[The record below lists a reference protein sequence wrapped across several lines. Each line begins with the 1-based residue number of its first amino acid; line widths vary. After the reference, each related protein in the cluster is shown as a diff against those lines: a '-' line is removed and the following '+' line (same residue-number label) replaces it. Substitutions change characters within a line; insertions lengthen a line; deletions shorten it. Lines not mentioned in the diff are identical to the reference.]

1 MRWIAAIVLCSFAVH
16 AQAPVPRL
24 TSAQRT
30 EARKL
35 FADIRS
41 NVWGPYGAIRWHCKD
56 GRVLPVSTPCGGKG
70 GYQYADPGPAALRLQ
85 AFNFDIA
92 RALAD
97 LPFET
102 FFDEK
107 RNHFFL
113 RQTIAINYLTGRAD
127 GWIYAK
133 TYSRRGVR
141 QSEDEE
147 PAARRLLAEI
157 FARKDWVARNYLLAV
172 LVVANTP
179 HGADTP
185 RLRDIR
191 ALTASLG
198 DANPA
203 FQPLRGKIHSK
214 PESADIA
221 RVREFL
227 KEKKPADTAGFE
239 KLIQLMQAEYEDA
252 ASADAGSFEGGADR
266 SLEIRRILTTPTA
279 HKYDAVALV
288 DELWNL
294 QQRAFLH
301 RFESGSRRQGLK
313 DIEILLKY
321 SAGAGFLSFREL
333 EALQQELRGLLSE
346 SRLDAKRY
354 SQAAGYLEG
363 SAQWAR
369 ASVLRELNEV
379 QEHYG
384 QIEPLSHALID
395 DVLRSSSAL
404 TLASRTELISADADR
419 LAGRRHQVGE
429 ASQRNGI
436 RGLNPGIAI
445 GRLDIIPADDPNFK
459 IFPDRVYV
467 IPATLADLKPMK
479 GILTLDSG
487 NALSHAQLLA
497 ANLGIPNATIPSS
510 MLSELRKYVG
520 REVFYA
526 VTQGGT
532 VVLRPWDQLP
542 AAEQAQWRKSVTT
555 RRRIALDT
563 SRVNL
568 NDQAL
573 KTLAETTSQD
583 SGVRCGPKAA
593 NLGQLQRL
601 FPQNVAPGLVVPFG
615 VYWAHVSKPD
625 ARGNSLA
632 SSIQAAYA
640 EAEKLRAAGRPE
652 QEILESI
659 APKLVGFRRA
669 IRALPLDPA
678 FVAEL
683 RRKMTGVF
691 GIDGSYGVFVRSDTN
706 AEDLPQF
713 TGAGLNLTV
722 PNVVG
727 FEKILQALRDV
738 WASPFEERAYAWRA
752 QALTSSDRVYPSV
765 VLYRTIRSDKSGV
778 MATADLTTL
787 DTSGITV
794 NMNEGVAAV
803 VDGGVS
809 ESLLLRADGTVRL
822 LAQARSAYRKLALP
836 TGGFQEVPTSGS
848 DWVLNDAEIAQL
860 RKLAGDVKERFPV
873 QDPSAAGLPWDI
885 ECGFEAGQLRLFQIR
900 PLVRYREAQIL
911 EALGSL
917 DAPQR
922 VTSPVVQLDKP
933 LEGM

>member
-1 MRWIAAIVLCSFAVH
+1 MRWLPAIFLGCLTAYG
-16 AQAPVPRL
+16 QAPIPRL
-24 TSAQRT
+24 TTSQRA
-30 EARKL
+30 EALKL
-35 FADIRS
+35 FNEIRS
-41 NVWGPYGAIRWHCKD
+41 NVWGPYGAIQWHCKD
-56 GRVLPVSTPCGGKG
+56 GRVLPVNTPCGGKG
-70 GYQYADPGPAALRLQ
+70 GYQYADPSASARRLQ
-85 AFNFDIA
+85 SLNFDIS

-97 LPFET
+97 LPFDA

-113 RQTIAINYLTGRAD
+113 REIITINYLTGRAD

-147 PAARRLLAEI
+147 PAARRLLAEM
-157 FARKDWVARNYLLAV
+157 FSRKEWVARNYLLAV
-172 LVVANTP
+172 LLVANTA

-214 PESADIA
+214 PDSSDIA
-221 RVREFL
+221 RVQEFV
-227 KEKKPADTAGFE
+227 KEKRPADVAGFE
-239 KLIQLMQAEYEDA
+239 KLIQLMQAEYNEA

-266 SLEIRRILTTPTA
+266 SLEIRRILTSPTA
-279 HKYDAVALV
+279 HKHDPVALV

-301 RFESGSRRQGLK
+301 RFAPRSRREALK
-313 DIEILLKY
+313 DIGILLKY
-321 SAGAGFLSFREL
+321 SAGAGFLSLREL
-333 EALQQELRGLLSE
+333 DALQKEVNSLLSE
-346 SRLDAKRY
+346 PRLDARRY
-354 SQAAGYLEG
+354 SQGASYLEG

-384 QIEPLSHALID
+384 QVEPLALALID

-404 TLASRTELISADADR
+404 TLASRTELLSTDADR
-419 LAGRRHQVGE
+419 LAGRRHQVGD
-429 ASQRNGI
+429 AAQRNGI

-445 GRLDIIPADDPNFK
+445 GKLDIIPADDPNFK
-459 IFPDRVYV
+459 ILSDRVYV

-497 ANLGIPNATIPSS
+497 ANLGIPNATVPSS
-510 MLSELRKYVG
+510 MLPEFRKYVG
-520 REVFYA
+520 KEVFYA

-532 VVLRPWDQLP
+532 VVLRPWDRLS
-542 AAEQAQWRKSVTT
+542 ASEQAQWRKSVTT

-568 NDQAL
+568 DDRAL

-601 FPQNVAPGLVVPFG
+601 FPENVAPGLVVPFG
-615 VYWAHVSKPD
+615 VYWAHVSKAD

-632 SSIQAAYA
+632 ASIQTAYA
-640 EAEKLRAAGRPE
+640 EAEKLRAAGRTE

-659 APKLVGFRRA
+659 APKLAGFRQA
-669 IRALPLDPA
+669 IRTIPLDPA
-678 FVAEL
+678 FVADL
-683 RRKMTGVF
+683 RRRMTEVF
-691 GIDGSYGVFVRSDTN
+691 GADGSYGVFVRSDTN

-787 DTSGITV
+787 DPSGITV

-809 ESLLLRADGTVRL
+809 ESLLLQANGAVRL

-836 TGGFQEVPTSGS
+836 TGGFQEIPTSGS
-848 DWVLNDAEIAQL
+848 DWVLSDAEVGQL
-860 RKLAGDVKERFPV
+860 RKLASDVKARFPV

-917 DAPQR
+917 DTPTR
-922 VTSPVVQLDKP
+922 MTSFVQLDKP
-933 LEGM
+933 LE

>member
-1 MRWIAAIVLCSFAVH
+1 MRWIFAIFLYCVMAYGQV
-16 AQAPVPRL
+16 PIPRL
-24 TSAQRT
+24 TPAQKTEAQR
-30 EARKL
+30 L
-35 FADIRS
+35 FAEVRS
-41 NVWGPYGAIRWHCKD
+41 HVWGPYGAIQWHCKD
-56 GRVLPVSTPCGGKG
+56 GRILPVNTPCGGKG
-70 GYQYADPGPAALRLQ
+70 GYQYADPSAAARRLQ

-113 RQTIAINYLTGRAD
+113 REMITINYLTGRAD

-147 PAARRLLAEI
+147 PAARRLLAEM
-157 FARKDWVARNYLLAV
+157 FSRKEWVARNYLLAV

-185 RLRDIR
+185 RLREIR
-191 ALTASLG
+191 ALTANLG

-214 PESADIA
+214 PESSDIA
-221 RVREFL
+221 RVEEFV

-239 KLIQLMQAEYEDA
+239 KLIQLMQAEYNEA
-252 ASADAGSFEGGADR
+252 ASADAGSFEGGAAR
-266 SLEIRRILTTPTA
+266 SLEIRRILTAPTA
-279 HKYDAVALV
+279 HKHDPVALV

-301 RFESGSRRQGLK
+301 RFASKSRRENLK

-321 SAGAGFLSFREL
+321 SAGAGFLSIREL
-333 EALQQELRGLLSE
+333 EALQREINSVLSE
-346 SRLDAKRY
+346 PRLDARRY
-354 SQAAGYLEG
+354 SQGASYLEG

-369 ASVLRELNEV
+369 AAVLRELNEV

-384 QIEPLSHALID
+384 QVEPLASALID

-404 TLASRTELISADADR
+404 TLASRTELLSGDADR
-419 LAGRRHQVGE
+419 LAGRRHQIGE
-429 ASQRNGI
+429 SSQRNGV

-445 GRLDIIPADDPNFK
+445 GKLDIIPADDPNFK
-459 IFPDRVYV
+459 ILPDRIYV

-497 ANLGIPNATIPSS
+497 ANLGIPNATVPSS
-510 MLSELRKYVG
+510 MLPEFRKYVG
-520 REVFYA
+520 QEVFYA

-532 VVLRPWDQLP
+532 VVVRPWDRLS
-542 AAEQAQWRKSVTT
+542 ASEQAQWRRSVTT

-568 NDQAL
+568 NDRAL

-601 FPQNVAPGLVVPFG
+601 FPENVAPGLVVPFG
-615 VYWAHVSKPD
+615 VYWSHVSKAD

-632 SSIQAAYA
+632 PAIQAAYS

-659 APKLVGFRRA
+659 APQLAAFRKA

-678 FVAEL
+678 FVTDL
-683 RRKMTGVF
+683 RRKMTEVF
-691 GIDGSYGVFVRSDTN
+691 GADGSYGVFVRSDTN

-778 MATADLTTL
+778 MATADLATL

-809 ESLLLRADGTVRL
+809 ESLLLQANGGVRL

-836 TGGFQEVPTSGS
+836 TGGFQEIPTSGS
-848 DWVLNDAEIAQL
+848 DWVLSDAEIGQL
-860 RKLAGDVKERFPV
+860 RKLASDVKARFPV

-917 DAPQR
+917 DTPQR
-922 VTSPVVQLDKP
+922 MTSSLVQPDRP
-933 LEGM
+933 LE